1 MSNCQTR
8 INLCSKYFYQV
19 VWKVWNET
27 RSPKPKQNLCCVFNQ
42 FLKCTLK
49 AVEKSLIFIIMFE
62 FSGQIYKSLKSKRR
76 RGRLLKR
83 WNKSFFK
90 RSTQKRLE
98 LIEEKQLDEAKKREI
113 IKDTLYQNNSQNFT
127 SFVVCRN
134 PLEKLYSVYQYL
146 GDTWNCKLWHNLVT
160 IFTPNEH

>member
-1 MSNCQTR
+1 MLDWLTP
-8 INLCSKYFYQV
+8 LYLV
-19 VWKVWNET
+19 
-27 RSPKPKQNLCCVFNQ
+27 CV
-42 FLKCTLK
+42 
-49 AVEKSLIFIIMFE
+49 FIIMLE

-98 LIEEKQLDEAKKREI
+98 LIEEKQLDETKKREI

-146 GDTWNCKLWHNLVT
+146 GDT
-160 IFTPNEH
+160 